1 VATLVRLIDRINGVT
16 GFVAA
21 WLIVPLILAMCW
33 EVAARYIFN
42 APTIWAYELAYIL
55 TGSGWMLGM
64 AYTLSKGAHIRID
77 VLTGR
82 WPPRRKALVDIAG
95 YVLLLLPFLL
105 WVIFALD
112 DRVIASFKSGEKTG
126 QSAWNPPIW
135 PFRAV
140 FLASFVCL
148 ALQVT
153 AEILRSV
160 TVLLGRDV
168 GREREKTLEEGAV

>member
-1 VATLVRLIDRINGVT
+1 MRGLVRVIDRINGIT

-33 EVAARYIFN
+33 EVAARYVFN

-77 VLTGR
+77 VLSGR
-82 WPPRRKALVDIAG
+82 WSPRLKAAVDIAG
-95 YVLLLLPFLL
+95 YLLLLLPFLL

-112 DRVIASFKSGEKTG
+112 NRVIDSFTSGEKSG

-148 ALQVT
+148 ALQVV
-153 AEILRSV
+153 AEALRSV
-160 TVLLGRDV
+160 AVLLGRDL
-168 GREREKTLEEGAV
+168 GRETEKTLEEGAV